1 MFLKNVYGIEGR
13 EEFQACHPLRCWFKR
28 KWSNS
33 WKLKS
38 FPKVE
43 GKFFLIVKRWP
54 HNGLYQEVYNYK
66 LRHFRPLHSL
76 ETMYKMS
83 KRNEKKKEEEKREK
97 MRQRS
102 LTGRLKLFALSKQL
116 VQSFKWKLVFSVMPD
131 RCLFKVDEP
140 LSLFPMG
147 G

>member
-28 KWSNS
+28 KWNNS

-76 ETMYKMS
+76 ETKYEMS

-97 MRQRS
+97 NE
-102 LTGRLKLFALSKQL
+102 TAQL
-116 VQSFKWKLVFSVMPD
+116 D
-131 RCLFKVDEP
+131 RPAKTFRT
-140 LSLFPMG
+140 
-147 G
+147 